1 MSNDYS
7 PSKRIIFNVLD
18 WRELNEEIN
27 VNDDIKEIYVIKLFG
42 RTLDNKSI
50 YVRVED
56 YIPHF
61 YVEIPDNWNTS
72 NVVKLIDYIK
82 RRSNLR
88 QYENCLVGYDIIKRH
103 KLYGFTANKEFNFI
117 RMVFNNSNAMKAYAR
132 AFDYKIKIYGLI
144 NTLTKFQVYESNID
158 SFLRFMHIRNL
169 NACGWI
175 EINNYMEDNPYENTN
190 TDYNIVCKWTDIL
203 PYESQTIAKFKICS
217 FDIECTSC
225 DGQFPQACRLD
236 DKIIQIGSVFSY
248 YNDPDIY
255 KKVILTL
262 GSCDKIEE
270 ENTITLSYDTEEELL
285 LAWRDL
291 IIDEDPD
298 ILTGYNI
305 WFFDEKYIYDR
316 TKVLKIDNEFSKL
329 GRIKDIQSKFVE
341 KTLSSSALGDNI
353 HKYYDIFGRIQID
366 LMKVIQKDHKLLSYK
381 LDYVSEYFTQ
391 EPIHKVEYSFDK
403 NKNCYIYTIY
413 AKTITTLKI
422 GNYVKFT
429 FSNDLVELNGKY
441 KILECNYNESYFIFE
456 TKTYV
461 DLLINELKNGIQY
474 GLVKDDIKAN
484 DIFKLQKGNSK
495 DRQKIA
501 IYCIQDC
508 VLVSKILAKLEI
520 ITNNIS
526 MANVCHVPF
535 YYLLSRGQG
544 IKSLSLVSKK
554 CRLKKYLIPTIEKN
568 NLNDNKYEGAI
579 VFEPIT
585 GFYRVPIPVLDY
597 NSLYPSSIISKNV
610 SHESIVLDPTYDN
623 LPDYIYNDV
632 YYYNEDGTQTHCRYA
647 QLKDKS
653 LGIIPSILQELL
665 TERKNTKKEMKTEKD
680 QFRKSI
686 LDGKQYA
693 LKITANSIYGQ
704 LGAPT
709 SQIYMKELAASTT
722 AIGREMLEYARH
734 FVENKFVN
742 IIENLINSKEIV
754 YKQYNITNTHPQYE
768 IIESTI
774 KLLKNY
780 NSSEQSIIKFKPKVI
795 YGDTDSIFIN
805 MGINIS
811 ECNDIILSLSMNL
824 GKLASIFI
832 KPTLAFPHNLEYEK
846 TFYPF
851 CIFSKKRYIGN
862 KYEDSINK
870 YKQSSS
876 GIVLKR
882 RDNANIVKKIIGGLV
897 KIMLEDTHSDN
908 IKEVIRNYMIKC
920 ISDLLNGRYPIQDF
934 VTTKTIRGT
943 YKGLKLTTDNTGKID
958 QDGIWKW
965 DDVKCSQAH
974 VMLAQRIKLRDPGN
988 APQVND
994 RIPSVIIY
1002 KESKKK
1008 LLQSEIIE
1016 HPEYVKENKLKI
1028 DYLHYLTNQIM
1039 NPALQFLELIIDKP
1053 KEIFTELINKEELK
1067 RKHILSLD
1075 NWIKKDD
1082 LYTSICDINKLND
1095 LDELNKSENFK
1106 KSNQKNIFKTWDNW
1120 DIVDDSINII
1130 DMTNL
1135 IKPKRKR
1142 KTQASKIYN
1151 L

>member
-1 MSNDYS
+1 MTEISITTQ
-7 PSKRIIFNVLD
+7 PLIFNVLD
-18 WRELNEEIN
+18 WRELNEE
-27 VNDDIKEIYVIKLFG
+27 VSYDDDIKEVYVIKLFG
-42 RTLDNKSI
+42 RTVDNKSV

-72 NVVKLIDYIK
+72 NIVKLVDYIK
-82 RRSNLR
+82 KRNNLQ
-88 QYENCLVGYDIIKRH
+88 QYQNCLIGYDSVKRH

-117 RMVFNNSNAMKAYAR
+117 RMVFNNSNAMRAYAR
-132 AFDYKIKIYGLI
+132 AFDYKIKIHGLI
-144 NTLTKFQVYESNID
+144 NMLTKFKIYESNID

-169 NACGWI
+169 NACGWL
-175 EINNYMEDNPYENTN
+175 EINNYTGNSYEETH
-190 TDYNIVCKWTDIL
+190 TDYNIVCKWTDVSTC
-203 PYESQTIAKFKICS
+203 ESTEITKSIAKFKICS
-217 FDIECTSC
+217 FDLECTSC
-225 DGQFPQACRLD
+225 DGQFPQAKRPD

-248 YNDPDIY
+248 YNDPIIY
-255 KKVILTL
+255 KKVIMTL
-262 GSCDKIEE
+262 GSCDVIEE
-270 ENTITLSYDTEEELL
+270 LDTVTLSYDTEEELL

-291 IIDEDPD
+291 IIAEDPD

-305 WFFDEKYIYDR
+305 WFFDEKYLYDR
-316 TKVLKIDNEFSKL
+316 AKLLKIDNEFSKL
-329 GRIKDIQSKFVE
+329 GRIKDMQCKFVE

-353 HKYYDIFGRIQID
+353 HKYYEMFGRIQID

-391 EPIHKVEYSFDK
+391 EPVSKVEYIQDDDLRYK
-403 NKNCYIYTIY
+403 YTIY
-413 AKTITTLKI
+413 TKTLGTLKL
-422 GNYVKFT
+422 GNYIKFN
-429 FSNDLVELNGKY
+429 FSNDTVELNNKY
-441 KILECNYNESYFIFE
+441 KTIECNYDKNWFTFES
-456 TKTYV
+456 KTYIE
-461 DLLINELKNGIQY
+461 LLDKELAGGIQW

-484 DIFKLQKGNSK
+484 DIFRLQKGNSQ
-495 DRQKIA
+495 DRQLIA

-554 CRLKKYLIPTIEKN
+554 CRLKKYLIPVIEKN
-568 NLNDNKYEGAI
+568 NSDDNKYEGAI
-579 VFEPIT
+579 VFAPTT

-610 SHESIVLDPTYDN
+610 SHESIVLDSTYDN
-623 LPDYIYNDV
+623 LPNYIYDDV
-632 YYYNEDGTQTHCRYA
+632 YYYNDDGTQTHCRYA
-647 QLKDKS
+647 QLNDKS

-665 TERKNTKKEMKTEKD
+665 TERKNTKKEMKIEKD
-680 QFRKSI
+680 PFRKSI
-686 LDGKQYA
+686 LDGKQLA
-693 LKITANSIYGQ
+693 LKVTANSIYGQ

-722 AIGREMLEYARH
+722 SIGRSMLEHARD
-734 FVENKFVN
+734 FVQKDFVN
-742 IIENLINSKEIV
+742 IVKTITVNKLEVYDKYRINDK
-754 YKQYNITNTHPQYE
+754 HPDYE
-768 IIESTI
+768 MIESTVNMLKDYEI
-774 KLLKNY
+774 KPN
-780 NSSEQSIIKFKPKVI
+780 II
-795 YGDTDSIFIN
+795 YGDTDSIFID
-805 MGINIS
+805 MGITGAQSI
-811 ECNDIILSLSMNL
+811 DRDTILLLSINL

-862 KYEDSINK
+862 KYEDSIVK

-897 KIMLEDTHSDN
+897 NIMLEDTRSEN
-908 IKEVIRNYMIKC
+908 IKEIIREYMIKC
-920 ISDLLNGRYPIQDF
+920 LSDLLNGKYPIQDF

-943 YKGLKLTTDNTGKID
+943 YKGIKLTTDNTGKKD
-958 QDGIWKW
+958 EEGTWKW

-974 VMLAQRIKLRDPGN
+974 VMLAQRIKVRDPGN

-1002 KESKKK
+1002 KECKKGK
-1008 LLQSEIIE
+1008 LLQWEIIE

-1039 NPALQFLELIIDKP
+1039 NPALQFLELVIDKP
-1053 KEIFTELINKEELK
+1053 KQIFLEYINKEELK

-1075 NWIKKDD
+1075 NWFKKDNISTID
-1082 LYTSICDINKLND
+1082 TTTVQT
-1095 LDELNKSENFK
+1095 KS
-1106 KSNQKNIFKTWDNW
+1106 WDNW
-1120 DIVDDSINII
+1120 DVVDDTLDII
-1130 DMTNL
+1130 DMTN
-1135 IKPKRKR
+1135 IVKPKRQR
-1142 KTQASKIYN
+1142 KSMACKVYNTQLN
-1151 L
+1151 